1 MRATADVDTCCIWVN
16 DVELTFLLPGGALF
30 RWKDDMIGWREKKVD
45 SAQIDQF
52 PIRDQFSLEDPNH
65 CHLCQE
71 RIRDR
76 TKFLVGVETAS
87 AQSVASFNSHIY
99 CGNT

>member
-1 MRATADVDTCCIWVN
+1 MPSVERCWV
-16 DVELTFLLPGGALF
+16 
-30 RWKDDMIGWREKKVD
+30 IY
-45 SAQIDQF
+45 AQQA

-76 TKFLVGVETAS
+76 TRFLVGVETAS
-87 AQSVASFNSHIY
+87 A
-99 CGNT
+99 